1 MGSILM
7 KIMTGKPAFFAV
19 STLFLSLLLVGC
31 QSATRSL
38 PDSAGSHSRNSTGL
52 EFAGKTCRT
61 DPLYS
66 ASGGPDELY
75 AEMNECVRAQKFE
88 RAVFLYALAGSYTW
102 FDANRIG
109 TQYAKM
115 AHGKRLGEALAQ
127 LSEKQV
133 SQFWERIR
141 ATMQDPGK
149 KSMICDKVKQA
160 GMPTHSIDYMRVEK
174 SSGVTAK
181 PSEQYQWDMAVDNYL
196 LCK

>member
-1 MGSILM
+1 M
-7 KIMTGKPAFFAV
+7 KTMTGKPVFFAA
-19 STLFLSLLLVGC
+19 STLFLSLLLMGC

-38 PDSAGSHSRNSTGL
+38 SDNDGSNSRNSTGL
-52 EFAGKTCRT
+52 EFAGQTCRA
-61 DPLYS
+61 DPLYG
-66 ASGGPDELY
+66 ASGGPDVLY
-75 AEMNECVRAQKFE
+75 AEMNECVRAQKFD

-102 FDANRIG
+102 FDASRIG

-133 SQFWERIR
+133 SQFWEHIR
-141 ATMQDPGK
+141 ATMQDSGK

-174 SSGVTAK
+174 SSGVTAR
-181 PSEQYQWDMAVDNYL
+181 PREQYQWEMAVDNYL

>member
-7 KIMTGKPAFFAV
+7 KIMTGKPTFFAA

-38 PDSAGSHSRNSTGL
+38 PDSAGSASRNSTGL
-52 EFAGKTCRT
+52 EFAGQTCRT

-66 ASGGPDELY
+66 ASGGPDALY
-75 AEMNECVRAQKFE
+75 AEMNECVRAQKFD

-133 SQFWERIR
+133 SQFWEHIR

-149 KSMICDKVKQA
+149 KSMICGKVKQA

-174 SSGVTAK
+174 SSGAPAK
-181 PSEQYQWDMAVDNYL
+181 PREQYQWEMDVDNYL

>member
-1 MGSILM
+1 M
-7 KIMTGKPAFFAV
+7 KIMTGKPVFFAA

-38 PDSAGSHSRNSTGL
+38 PDSAAGNSGNSASAGL
-52 EFAGKTCRT
+52 EFAGQTCRT
-61 DPLYS
+61 DPLYA
-66 ASGGPDELY
+66 ASGGPDALY
-75 AEMNECVRAQKFE
+75 AEMNACVRAQKFD

-102 FDANRIG
+102 FDASRIG

-149 KSMICDKVKQA
+149 KTMICDKVKLA

-174 SSGVTAK
+174 SSGVAAK
-181 PSEQYQWDMAVDNYL
+181 PREQHQWEMSVNNYL